1 MNVRNFIKT
10 LGPGLLYA
18 GAAVGVSH
26 LVQSTRAG
34 ASFGF
39 DLVWILIIANIIKY
53 PFFEFG
59 PRYAVASG
67 NDLIKGYYNTG
78 KWAIILFGL
87 ITILTMF
94 AIQAAITIV
103 TAGLV
108 AHVFNLQINTTLL
121 CGLFLGA
128 SMIILI
134 IGKYSLLDKTI
145 KFIIIILALSTI
157 VALIFAFNIDQSPSL
172 AKPAGFSWAN
182 PVNLAF
188 IIAFIGWM
196 PAPIDVSVWHSL
208 WSIAKRK
215 QLRYTPSLSQ
225 SLTDFRIGYI
235 GTALLALGFLT
246 LGALVMHN
254 SGKVL
259 SSNGVMFAG
268 QLINMYTIPL
278 GKWAYWVISIAALA
292 TMFST
297 TLTCLDAYPRVLKPT
312 TKYMFKALR
321 EQKRDYAWLDYS
333 WLIILVTGT
342 LLLLSILATSMRF
355 MVDLATTISFVTAPF
370 FAIMNYKVVTAKHMP
385 SEGKP
390 KKWLKIYAIAG
401 IFILSIFTLFY
412 LIWKTGLLNQA

>member
-1 MNVRNFIKT
+1 MNLRSFIRT

-34 ASFGF
+34 ASYGF
-39 DLVWILIIANIIKY
+39 ELVYILILANIIKY

-67 NDLIKGYYNTG
+67 NDLIKGYFQTG

-87 ITILTMF
+87 ITLLTMF

-108 AHVFNLQINTTLL
+108 AHVFNIQMNTTLL
-121 CGLFLGA
+121 CGLILGA
-128 SMIILI
+128 TMIILI
-134 IGKYSLLDKTI
+134 IGKYSLLDKMI
-145 KFIIIILALSTI
+145 KFIIIILAISTLT
-157 VALIFAFNIDQSPSL
+157 ALVFAFDIDQKLPPVEIPS
-172 AKPAGFSWAN
+172 FSWNN
-182 PVNLAF
+182 PADLAF

-196 PAPIDVSVWHSL
+196 PAPIDISVWHSL

-215 QLRYTPSLSQ
+215 QLRYTPSLRQ

-235 GTALLALGFLT
+235 GTAILAMGFLT
-246 LGALVMHN
+246 LGALVMHG
-254 SGKVL
+254 SGELL
-259 SSNGVMFAG
+259 SSRGAVFAG

-278 GKWAYWVISIAALA
+278 GKWAYRIISIAALA

-312 TKYMFKALR
+312 TQYLIKAMR
-321 EQKRDYAWLDYS
+321 EQKRDYTWLSYS
-333 WLIILVTGT
+333 WLIILVAGS
-342 LLLLSILATSMRF
+342 LLLLSILAASMRF

-370 FAIMNYKVVTAKHMP
+370 FAIMNYKVATSRHMP

-390 KKWLKIYAIAG
+390 KKWLRIYAVAG
-401 IFILSIFTLFY
+401 IIVLSAFTLFY
-412 LIWKTGLLNQA
+412 LGWKLGIYC